1 MTILIEKMI
10 VWVFVNYC
18 LIDQND
24 SLNFFS
30 LFTQVEIFQST
41 TLLVINVFENEE
53 VQRIS
58 NQFCVERGWN
68 IEDDR
73 CQSVRNSLLEE
84 EHRMR
89 TRGDGGAGARGAIR
103 YNLILEN
110 DVSVPF
116 QVRQTMATVD
126 GDAFPSTVHCVD
138 IFWGNTLRNMRICLR
153 IVWEICLGQY
163 VFEGDC

>member
-1 MTILIEKMI
+1 MGQIAKLTIK
-10 VWVFVNYC
+10 V
-18 LIDQND
+18 
-24 SLNFFS
+24 
-30 LFTQVEIFQST
+30 ST
-41 TLLVINVFENEE
+41 LTR
-53 VQRIS
+53 Q
-58 NQFCVERGWN
+58 
-68 IEDDR
+68 
-73 CQSVRNSLLEE
+73 NSLLEE

>member
-1 MTILIEKMI
+1 M
-10 VWVFVNYC
+10 
-18 LIDQND
+18 
-24 SLNFFS
+24 
-30 LFTQVEIFQST
+30 EIFQST

-126 GDAFPSTVHCVD
+126 GDAFPSTVHCGYILGKYVEKYENM
-138 IFWGNTLRNMRICLR
+138 FENSLGNMFGTIC
-153 IVWEICLGQY
+153 
-163 VFEGDC
+163 F

>member
-110 DVSVPF
+110 FPWMLSHLSYEFFRTLMHLNMFVPF
-116 QVRQTMATVD
+116 RDMLSNNSSCSS
-126 GDAFPSTVHCVD
+126 P
-138 IFWGNTLRNMRICLR
+138 
-153 IVWEICLGQY
+153 
-163 VFEGDC
+163 